1 MDRKTLGAA
10 VLAAAGAGAGV
21 ALARSLRED
30 TPAAGEHAWTVHPAG
45 APGAERT
52 RGAATATFVGT
63 ATVLLRLGAF
73 TLLTD
78 PNFLH
83 AGQRAYLGYGLSSRR
98 RTEPALSVDELP
110 PLAAVVLSHLHGD
123 HFDRVA
129 RRGLPRDVPV
139 LTTRPAAR
147 RLQQWRFGEA
157 VGLADWQSA
166 TFSAGGGET
175 LRVTAVPA
183 RHGPAGVHLAMPV
196 TMGSVIDWQPADGRR
211 LRLYVSGD
219 TRYSH
224 RVLREIPERFGGI
237 DAALLHLGG
246 TRLLGVL
253 VTMDARDGVA
263 LSRLLAP
270 RRIVPIHYDDYPVF
284 REPLSTFL
292 QMAELSGL
300 AEAVRPVYRGQTIDL
315 AG

>member
-1 MDRKTLGAA
+1 MDRKMLGAA
-10 VLAAAGAGAGV
+10 ALAAAGAGAGV

-30 TPAAGEHAWTVHPAG
+30 APAVAEHAWTVRAARPAG
-45 APGAERT
+45 EAAE
-52 RGAATATFVGT
+52 ATATFVGT

-83 AGQRAYLGYGLSSRR
+83 LGQRAYLGYGLWSKR
-98 RTEPALSVDELP
+98 RTEPALSIDELP
-110 PLAAVVLSHLHGD
+110 PLDGVVLSHLHGD

-129 RRGLPRDVPV
+129 RRGLPRDLPV

-147 RLQQWRFGEA
+147 RLRTWRFGEA
-157 VGLADWQSA
+157 VGLTDWQSA
-166 TFSAGGGET
+166 EFSAPGET

-183 RHGPAGVHLAMPV
+183 RHGPPGVHLLMPV
-196 TMGSVIDWQPADGRR
+196 TMGSIIDWQRADGRR

-219 TRYSH
+219 TRYRQ
-224 RVLREIPERFGGI
+224 RVLREIPERYGDI

-246 TRLLGVL
+246 TRILGAL
-253 VTMDARDGVA
+253 VTMNARDGVA
-263 LSRLLAP
+263 LSRLLQP

-284 REPLSTFL
+284 QEPLSTFL
-292 QMAELSGL
+292 RMAEVSGL
-300 AEAVRPVYRGQTIDL
+300 ADAVRPVIRGQTVDL
-315 AG
+315 TA